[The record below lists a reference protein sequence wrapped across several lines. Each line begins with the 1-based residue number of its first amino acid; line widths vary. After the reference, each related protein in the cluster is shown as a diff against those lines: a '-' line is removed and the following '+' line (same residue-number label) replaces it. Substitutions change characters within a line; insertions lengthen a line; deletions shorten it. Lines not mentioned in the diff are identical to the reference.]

1 MSIFCAPSR
10 SPRLCAWRWRRNCA
24 RAPTAP
30 VIAGEPAAFCCNS
43 CPSRQNARSEISTPA
58 TCRRGWRSMWCR
70 RTTPGWKAA
79 LWWRASRTS
88 NYSIPTYRPSGFS
101 IGCFT
106 SAAFASSVA
115 GTCTRN
121 ARVRASAS
129 SACSAV
135 FPRTTATTWS
145 RTGRSRS
152 PASSATPPT
161 RSSRWTYASR
171 RRHRDAASSPP
182 SQASI
187 DRSLPLWGIERKRRN
202 IDVESLAGRVHHAV
216 GSGHETGRRG
226 ERHAA
231 GIFEILA
238 RLEHWL
244 LAHHAGAAHLL
255 QAALRICDAPMAR
268 LELDGLA
275 AAIGERDGI
284 GPEEIAVL
292 GRGTLG
298 QKARGR
304 RDLDLAGHGTIR
316 GFGGIHRRAFSP
328 NPGFLSLCRRP

>member
-1 MSIFCAPSR
+1 MSRPQGATVR
-10 SPRLCAWRWRRNCA
+10 SLPQ
-24 RAPTAP
+24 
-30 VIAGEPAAFCCNS
+30 S
-43 CPSRQNARSEISTPA
+43 CR
-58 TCRRGWRSMWCR
+58 C
-70 RTTPGWKAA
+70 
-79 LWWRASRTS
+79 
-88 NYSIPTYRPSGFS
+88 
-101 IGCFT
+101 
-106 SAAFASSVA
+106 
-115 GTCTRN
+115 
-121 ARVRASAS
+121 
-129 SACSAV
+129 
-135 FPRTTATTWS
+135 
-145 RTGRSRS
+145 
-152 PASSATPPT
+152 
-161 RSSRWTYASR
+161 
-171 RRHRDAASSPP
+171 AASSRL

-202 IDVESLAGRVHHAV
+202 IYVELLAGRGHHAV

-255 QAALRICDAPMAR
+255 QAALRIGDAPMPR

-275 AAIGERDGI
+275 AEIGKRDGI

-292 GRGTLG
+292 GRRTLG

-316 GFGGIHRRAFSP
+316 GFEGIHRRAFSP
-328 NPGFLSLCRRP
+328 NPGFLSRMSSTLVNSLSSRPATVAMTRLPSRANAD